1 VPLGASRAA
10 IDSGDVIGASLCVAV
25 ETWEVDVLR
34 GERVGLRAR
43 QEQDVAVLH
52 AELYDDVATIM
63 RSDSRPWRPIPS
75 AGASPYAANEPSDTS
90 APFSVVELATDEL
103 LGEAVLWGVD
113 LHNRFGHLGLSLRPS
128 ARGRGFA
135 ADVVRVLCYYGFA
148 VRGLHR
154 LQLETLA
161 DNQAMLATATHC
173 GFVIEGTA
181 RQAAWVDGAFVDEVV
196 LGLLVDEWRALPA
209 GR

>member
-1 VPLGASRAA
+1 
-10 IDSGDVIGASLCVAV
+10 
-25 ETWEVDVLR
+25 VLR

-43 QEQDVAVLH
+43 HEQDVPVLQ
-52 AELYDDVATIM
+52 AELYDDVATMM
-63 RSDSRPWRPIPS
+63 RSDSRPWRPISTP
-75 AGASPYAANEPSDTS
+75 GATPYAVTEPSDTS

-161 DNQAMLATATHC
+161 DNQPMLATATRC
-173 GFVIEGTA
+173 GFIIEGTS
-181 RQAAWVDGAFVDEVV
+181 RQAAWVDGAFADEVV
-196 LGLLVDEWRALPA
+196 LGLLAHEWRALLA

>member
-1 VPLGASRAA
+1 
-10 IDSGDVIGASLCVAV
+10 
-25 ETWEVDVLR
+25 
-34 GERVGLRAR
+34 
-43 QEQDVAVLH
+43 
-52 AELYDDVATIM
+52 
-63 RSDSRPWRPIPS
+63 
-75 AGASPYAANEPSDTS
+75 
-90 APFSVVELATDEL
+90 
-103 LGEAVLWGVD
+103 
-113 LHNRFGHLGLSLRPS
+113 
-128 ARGRGFA
+128 
-135 ADVVRVLCYYGFA
+135 
-148 VRGLHR
+148 LHR

>member
-1 VPLGASRAA
+1 MRDARRW
-10 IDSGDVIGASLCVAV
+10 IDRMGRRRGRR
-25 ETWEVDVLR
+25 DVLR

-43 QEQDVAVLH
+43 EERDVPVLH
-52 AELYDDVATIM
+52 AELYDDVGTAM
-63 RSDSRPWRPIPS
+63 RSDSRPWRPIS
-75 AGASPYAANEPSDTS
+75 SGGASPYAIAEPSDTS
-90 APFSVVELATDEL
+90 APFSVIELTSDEL

-113 LHNRFGHLGLSLRPS
+113 LHNRFGHLGLGLRPS

-154 LQLETLA
+154 LQLETLT
-161 DNQAMLATATHC
+161 DNRPMIATATRC
-173 GFVIEGTA
+173 GFVVEGTS

-196 LGLLVDEWRALPA
+196 LGLLDHEWSAARTMP
-209 GR
+209 GRPR